1 MGKSVL
7 TAQYDGCALMERQEL
22 KSAGKIMAKSGID
35 GLRVVFGLQLSF
47 VNANEFLS
55 FSRFLAKTVVSD
67 SVKPGG
73 KTSFAAKAAQIFISL
88 EERLLGEIV
97 RERDI
102 APDQI
107 PEQTSHTRLMISN
120 QFSES
125 VMVVINNNSR
135 NEVCIG

>member
-1 MGKSVL
+1 
-7 TAQYDGCALMERQEL
+7 MEGEEL

-55 FSRFLAKTVVSD
+55 FPRFLSKTVVGD

-73 KTSFAAKAAQIFISL
+73 KTGFAAKAAQVLVGL
-88 EERLLGEIV
+88 EKCLLREIV
-97 RERDI
+97 REGDI
-102 APDQI
+102 AADQI
-107 PEQTSHTRLMISN
+107 PEQTSHTRLMIPN

-125 VMVVINNNSR
+125 VMVVINNNSC